1 MLRHPFHKSS
11 SDDRQMTHVETI
23 YVDDQSCKLPALN
36 TTEPGVQFCSS
47 GMLIWADIIATW
59 GIVVFWS
66 PIAVIFVYAA
76 IVSILEA
83 RERHKN

>member
-1 MLRHPFHKSS
+1 
-11 SDDRQMTHVETI
+11 MTHVETI
-23 YVDDQSCKLPALN
+23 YVDDQSCKLAALN